1 MGAEILRMTGISKSY
16 PGVKALKDVSFTVE
30 KGEVHV
36 LVGENGAGKST
47 LMKILA
53 GAQRADAGQIEI
65 DGKTVLHPTPEVMLR
80 HGLAVIYQELML
92 APHLSVAENIFL
104 GRFVK
109 HGPFIV
115 DWSATHKEAVR
126 LIERLGFQLDP
137 KARLS
142 SLTVAQ
148 RQLVEI
154 AKALSLNAKLVV
166 LDEPSAVLGEK
177 EIENLF
183 EVMKG
188 LSKEGISFIYI
199 SHRLKEVFEIANRV
213 TVLRDGAIVVSS
225 QPISEVN
232 EDRLVRWMVGRD
244 IAHYLPARTQA
255 GGKAILKVTGL
266 QRNGVLYDI
275 NFEVREGEILGI
287 CGLAGSGRTEV
298 LRAIIGAD
306 PIDGGL
312 VEYCGKPVSIRSP
325 RQALRLGIGL
335 VPEDRKQQGLFLS
348 QSVAFNVTISNI
360 RNSLRGGFIN
370 QRKEKSSVERFV
382 KSLQIKTPTLQA
394 RVSNLSGGNQQK
406 CVLAKKLNA
415 NCRVLLVDE
424 PTRGI
429 DVGAKREI
437 YQLFFDLL
445 QTAGMAIVIVS
456 SELPEVL
463 RCSDRILVMRQ
474 GRIAAEFDRKDA
486 SEEAIMRLAT

>member
-16 PGVKALKDVSFTVE
+16 PGVKALRDVSFTVE

-244 IAHYLPARTQA
+244 IAHYLPARTQV

-266 QRNGVLYDI
+266 QRKGVLSDI

-486 SEEAIMRLAT
+486 SEEAIMRFAT